1 MHPKCTE
8 KSVMFLEAITLGA
21 PESFF
26 STLPPHIS
34 SFLKPPCNPGSPIKP
49 PNPPEKPF
57 DPPPNPPE
65 KPLFMII
72 PPSVKK
78 CLNNISEIRSYRLS
92 IRYP

>member
-1 MHPKCTE
+1 MIFTYP
-8 KSVMFLEAITLGA
+8 I
-21 PESFF
+21 
-26 STLPPHIS
+26 PPHEGIE
-34 SFLKPPCNPGSPIKP
+34 LRTALALAAPAHNGNPGGTIKP